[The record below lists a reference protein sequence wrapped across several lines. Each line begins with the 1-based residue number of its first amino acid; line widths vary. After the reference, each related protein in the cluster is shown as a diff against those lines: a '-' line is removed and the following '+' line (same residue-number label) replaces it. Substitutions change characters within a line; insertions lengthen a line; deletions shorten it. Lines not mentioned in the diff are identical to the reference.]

1 LPTHTNTFRNKR
13 NQRRQF
19 KAPFW
24 EIPSLGN
31 PGGAEGV
38 GVADSVELR
47 SRNVDRI
54 KALLGSKGI
63 SNEQLAERSSLRPT
77 RIKGILAGRF
87 IRITANELTL
97 IAAVLST
104 PVYCLLIP
112 TDPAIEVE
120 ALEVIEK
127 GRSSHA

>member
-1 LPTHTNTFRNKR
+1 
-13 NQRRQF
+13 
-19 KAPFW
+19 
-24 EIPSLGN
+24 
-31 PGGAEGV
+31 
-38 GVADSVELR
+38 VADSVELR
-47 SRNVDRI
+47 SRIVGRI

-63 SNEQLAERSSLRPT
+63 SNEQLAERSSLRPA
-77 RIKGILAGRF
+77 RIKRILAGRF

-104 PVYCLLIP
+104 PVYGLLIP